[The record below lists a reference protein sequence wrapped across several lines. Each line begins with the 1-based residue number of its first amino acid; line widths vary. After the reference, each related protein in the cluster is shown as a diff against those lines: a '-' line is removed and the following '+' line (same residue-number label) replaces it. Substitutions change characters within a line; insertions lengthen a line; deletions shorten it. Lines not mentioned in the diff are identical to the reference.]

1 MSEKYNKYITNGY
14 HLEKNIFDKKE
25 VDEILIMIEKF
36 TERNKEKMKIYDINY
51 TPEGKINTIHCL
63 HKFEKTFFEYFNN
76 NTKLKNIC
84 KDLLN
89 EEDIEVTGIEAFLK
103 PAGVGMESPIHQ
115 DNYLWCL
122 EKPNALTCWV
132 ALDEID
138 GNNGGLKLYP
148 GSHKLGL
155 LNHIPSYKLGTS
167 QTIDEKEYDKFGINS
182 YINNKLSP
190 GDVQFHHSEM
200 IHGSN
205 ENKTNNS
212 RRVITFQVKPQ
223 NSMRDPTKYKKYRE
237 SLFKQQNK
245 LKK

>member
-1 MSEKYNKYITNGY
+1 MCDTHNKYITNGY

-25 VDEILIMIEKF
+25 VDEILLMIEKF
-36 TERNKEKMKIYDINY
+36 TERNKEKMLIYDINY

-63 HKFEKTFFEYFNN
+63 HKFETTFFKYFNN
-76 NTKLKNIC
+76 NIRLKNIC
-84 KDLLN
+84 KELLN
-89 EEDIEVTGIEAFLK
+89 EEDIEIMAIEAFLK

-138 GNNGGLKLYP
+138 GDNGGLKLYP

-155 LNHIPSYKLGTS
+155 LEHTPSYKPGTS
-167 QTIDEKEYDKFGINS
+167 QTVDKEEYDKFDINS
-182 YINNKLSP
+182 YINNKLLP

-205 ENKTNNS
+205 ENRTNNS
-212 RRVITFQVKPQ
+212 RRVITFQVKPK
-223 NSMRDPTKYKKYRE
+223 NIHKDKIKEKKYRE
-237 SLFKQQNK
+237 NLLKQQNEF
-245 LKK
+245 KK

>member
-1 MSEKYNKYITNGY
+1 MSEKYDKYIVTGY
-14 HLEKNIFDKKE
+14 HLEENLFNREE
-25 VDEILIMIEKF
+25 VNDILLTIEKF
-36 TERNKEKMKIYDINY
+36 TERNKEKMLIYDINY
-51 TPEGKINTIHCL
+51 TPDGKINTIHCL
-63 HKFEKTFFEYFNN
+63 HKFETLFFDYFNN
-76 NTKLKNIC
+76 NTRLKNIC
-84 KDLLN
+84 KELLN
-89 EEDIEVTGIEAFLK
+89 EEDIEIMAIEAFLK
-103 PAGVGMESPIHQ
+103 PSGVGMASPIHQ

-138 GNNGGLKLYP
+138 GSNGGLKLYP

-155 LNHIPSYKLGTS
+155 LNHIPSYKPGTS
-167 QTIDEKEYDKFGINS
+167 QTIDEKEYGKFDINS

-190 GDVQFHHSEM
+190 GYVQFHHSEM

-212 RRVITFQVKPQ
+212 RRVITFQVKPK
-223 NSMRDPTKYKKYRE
+223 NINKDPFKEKNYRE
-237 SLFKQQNK
+237 SLLKQQNK